1 MSARLGWKREKAE
14 VPMGRDE
21 IGGRGD
27 REPFVPRRARL
38 ALALGALTV
47 AAAVGMQGLDGP
59 SPEPAPPAPRADAPV
74 TPRASATGPAQA
86 PERDSARVGFIG
98 LPPAGT
104 APSSPRQ
111 GRLVLQVWTR
121 LARVWVYADGRL
133 ITLRY
138 EDRPEG
144 ANPLSTG
151 LLVQR
156 LSPSGVERLRS
167 FVARSGTGLGP
178 APDRPAT
185 GPAKPL
191 VRVGGRLRVVDRP
204 AAACDARSCPRVT
217 SPESWLP
224 PGAWQARRLSAYVPV
239 RFAVCYGLRGS
250 KDTADVRA
258 GPAVPDASLFGRTVA
273 GDRRLPADWPCSV
286 VTTRRAARI
295 VETLR
300 GARVLRD
307 SAVGSRILAYVI
319 DVRSPRPGSPP
330 HEARLFFEPLLPDD
344 RWPCSACA

>member
-1 MSARLGWKREKAE
+1 
-14 VPMGRDE
+14 
-21 IGGRGD
+21 
-27 REPFVPRRARL
+27 
-38 ALALGALTV
+38 
-47 AAAVGMQGLDGP
+47 
-59 SPEPAPPAPRADAPV
+59 
-74 TPRASATGPAQA
+74 
-86 PERDSARVGFIG
+86 
-98 LPPAGT
+98 
-104 APSSPRQ
+104 
-111 GRLVLQVWTR
+111 VWTR

>member
-1 MSARLGWKREKAE
+1 
-14 VPMGRDE
+14 
-21 IGGRGD
+21 
-27 REPFVPRRARL
+27 
-38 ALALGALTV
+38 
-47 AAAVGMQGLDGP
+47 
-59 SPEPAPPAPRADAPV
+59 
-74 TPRASATGPAQA
+74 
-86 PERDSARVGFIG
+86 
-98 LPPAGT
+98 
-104 APSSPRQ
+104 
-111 GRLVLQVWTR
+111 
-121 LARVWVYADGRL
+121 
-133 ITLRY
+133 
-138 EDRPEG
+138 
-144 ANPLSTG
+144 
-151 LLVQR
+151 
-156 LSPSGVERLRS
+156 
-167 FVARSGTGLGP
+167 
-178 APDRPAT
+178 
-185 GPAKPL
+185 

-217 SPESWLP
+217 SPESWLS